1 MFGVFKMN
9 TKEFDVVFD
18 RVKESMG
25 NIDTASLEH
34 EKLKMICKEV
44 YQQALVKSQQEVDDL
59 KQQLKEVHD
68 SRINFVEYHR
78 DLEGILA

>member
-25 NIDTASLEH
+25 NIDTAFLEH

-44 YQQALVKSQQEVDDL
+44 YQQALVKSQQEIDDL
-59 KQQLKEVHD
+59 KLQLAEVHA

>member
-1 MFGVFKMN
+1 MN

-18 RVKESMG
+18 HVKASVADV
-25 NIDTASLEH
+25 DTAFLEH
-34 EKLKMICKEV
+34 EKLKPVCKEV
-44 YQQALVKSQQEVDDL
+44 YQQALIKSQQEVDDL

-68 SRINFVEYHR
+68 SRISFVEYHR